1 MFTVLMFA
9 LQPNVF
15 EALIIFATVG
25 GFVSFMVY
33 GYLQNIEYYFYRNGG
48 LTKRRLQVRTLIANL
63 VIAVFLFILLW
74 AIKLL

>member
-15 EALIIFATVG
+15 EAIIIFATVG

-48 LTKRRLQVRTLIANL
+48 LTKKQLQVRTLIVNL